1 TWSVG
6 VAGWPRGLQKRAE
19 SQSPARSKGE
29 WRPTAVQRL
38 LPARPGRRG
47 LTAGRGEGGGVS
59 REGRCF
65 SAPSPGS
72 TAALELRASPGVAT
86 TTSTVM
92 PKHEFSVDM
101 TCEGCSNAV
110 SRVLNK
116 LGGVE
121 FDIDLPNKKVC
132 INSEHSVDLLL
143 ETLGKTGKAVS
154 YLGPK

>member
-1 TWSVG
+1 MAAPALG
-6 VAGWPRGLQKRAE
+6 AGSSDA
-19 SQSPARSKGE
+19 PA
-29 WRPTAVQRL
+29 PDA
-38 LPARPGRRG
+38 A
-47 LTAGRGEGGGVS
+47 A
-59 REGRCF
+59 
-65 SAPSPGS
+65 AAAAAAAAS
-72 TAALELRASPGVAT
+72 TA
-86 TTSTVM
+86 M

-132 INSEHSVDLLL
+132 ISSDHSVDILL
-143 ETLGKTGKAVS
+143 ETLEKTGKAVS